1 MKKRMLMLSAALL
14 AACCSFPALAQESG
28 GEQLSAA
35 DQQRRITG
43 NVEEWKPADK
53 TGSYTVTDLD
63 QNGSLE
69 ILSADYD
76 DETKETVT
84 KIWEVSPEGQL
95 VPCELPWEEGDSQPD
110 LITAS
115 AQVYYDEA
123 EDTYYYMFQDASAG
137 SETAETAVLSLKDG
151 VVTEERLDEETA
163 ADRFEGMEEMT
174 ASFKWVSTAEHALGS
189 DVPMEQIL
197 TLIEGSYA
205 GFSMEGAKA

>member
-1 MKKRMLMLSAALL
+1 MKKRMFMLSAVLL
-14 AACCSFPALAQESG
+14 AVCCSFPALAQEGG

-69 ILSADYD
+69 LLSADYD
-76 DETKETVT
+76 DETMETVT
-84 KIWEVSPEGQL
+84 KIWEVSSEGKL
-95 VPCELPWEEGDSQPD
+95 VACELPWEEGDSQPD
-110 LITAS
+110 LITDS

-123 EDTYYYMFQDASAG
+123 EDIYYYIFQDASAG

-151 VVTEERLDEETA
+151 VITEERLDEGTE
-163 ADRFEGMEEMT
+163 ADRFDGMEEMT

-205 GFSMEGAKA
+205 GFSLEGAKA

>member
-1 MKKRMLMLSAALL
+1 M
-14 AACCSFPALAQESG
+14 
-28 GEQLSAA
+28 
-35 DQQRRITG
+35 
-43 NVEEWKPADK
+43 EEWKPADK

-123 EDTYYYMFQDASAG
+123 EDTLLLYVPGCQCRQRNSGDGSSFPEGWSCNGGKAG
-137 SETAETAVLSLKDG
+137 RG
-151 VVTEERLDEETA
+151 N
-163 ADRFEGMEEMT
+163 
-174 ASFKWVSTAEHALGS
+174 GS
-189 DVPMEQIL
+189 GPV
-197 TLIEGSYA
+197 
-205 GFSMEGAKA
+205 